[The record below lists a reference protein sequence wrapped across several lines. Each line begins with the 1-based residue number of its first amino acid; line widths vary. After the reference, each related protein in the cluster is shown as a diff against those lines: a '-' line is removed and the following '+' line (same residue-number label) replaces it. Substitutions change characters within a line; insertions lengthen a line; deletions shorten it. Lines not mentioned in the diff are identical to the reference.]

1 MIASAYQQSN
11 LNAGVFDAAVI
22 SAGDF
27 FISAMVSGL
36 MLVAAYLLYL
46 LLIAKR
52 NGVQVIGAFDDSTNQ
67 IEPTK
72 SSPTPSAWQLLVS
85 IAPTLLLI
93 IAVLGSIMIGIATP
107 TEAAAIGAVCALVLA
122 ALRGRLSFTSLSGS
136 LDQSFRMNAM
146 VFFIL
151 IGASLF
157 SLTFRGFGGEALIE
171 AGLHQ
176 LPGGGMTALIVV
188 MLGVFVMG
196 FILDFIEI
204 TFIVIPLVG
213 PTLLAMGFD
222 PIWLGIV
229 FALNLQTSFLTP
241 PFGFSL
247 FYLRGVAPA
256 SLATTDI
263 YRGVLPFI
271 GIQVLVLGLVILFPG
286 LVVG

>member
-52 NGVQVIGAFDDSTNQ
+52 SGVQVIDAFDDSTNQ

-146 VFFIL
+146 GFFIL

-213 PTLLAMGFD
+213 PTLLAMGFE
-222 PIWLGIV
+222 PIWLGFV